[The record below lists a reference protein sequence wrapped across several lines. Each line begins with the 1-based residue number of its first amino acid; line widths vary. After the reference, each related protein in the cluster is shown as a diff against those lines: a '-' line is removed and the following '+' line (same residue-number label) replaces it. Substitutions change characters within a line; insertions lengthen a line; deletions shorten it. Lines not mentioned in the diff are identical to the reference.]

1 MGIRASIQHHESTQ
15 KQYPMNLRSAHTMD
29 GHISSENR
37 DFYKKYGYLI
47 ATDLISPQE
56 ITELK
61 DETAQIFR
69 GNRGKIEGLAMV
81 AEDETDTDVLK
92 KYVAIHFP
100 HKISP
105 LIKKYLAHEKL
116 TGILSK
122 IVSPNV
128 KAMQSMLFVKA
139 PGKAGQSWHQDE
151 YFIPTRDRSLVG
163 AWIAIDDA
171 TVDNGC
177 LWVIPGSQ
185 HLGSIAPR
193 IKNESREYADLE
205 TLDVS
210 NFDREDIIPVEV
222 KSGSVVFFNGYLY
235 HSSLKNK
242 THDHFRTA
250 LVNHYMSAESM
261 LPWDQDGKLP
271 PTDDLRDI
279 VMVCGTDPYIH
290 KGTVDVNRPYLRQE
304 NKKSKLDGS

>member
-1 MGIRASIQHHESTQ
+1 
-15 KQYPMNLRSAHTMD
+15 MNLKPATISD
-29 GHISSENR
+29 GKLSSENR
-37 DFYKKYGYLI
+37 KFYKKYGYLI
-47 ATDLISPQE
+47 ATDLISPQD
-56 ITELK
+56 IKQLK
-61 DETAQIFR
+61 EETAQIFR
-69 GNRGKIEGLAMV
+69 GNRGEIEGLAAV
-81 AEDETDTDVLK
+81 QEDETDTDVLK

-105 LIKKYLAHEKL
+105 LIKKYLVHEKL
-116 TGILSK
+116 VDILAK

-171 TVDNGC
+171 TIDNGC

-185 HLGSIAPR
+185 QPGSIAPR
-193 IKNESREYADLE
+193 IKNENKEYADME
-205 TLDVS
+205 TLDIS
-210 NFDREDIIPVEV
+210 NFDTENIVPVEV

-235 HSSLKNK
+235 HSSQKNK
-242 THDHFRTA
+242 TNNRFRTA

-279 VMVCGTDPYIH
+279 VMVCGADPYAH
-290 KGTVDVNRPYLRQE
+290 KGIVDVNRPYLRQQK
-304 NKKSKLDGS
+304 KKSKLDG